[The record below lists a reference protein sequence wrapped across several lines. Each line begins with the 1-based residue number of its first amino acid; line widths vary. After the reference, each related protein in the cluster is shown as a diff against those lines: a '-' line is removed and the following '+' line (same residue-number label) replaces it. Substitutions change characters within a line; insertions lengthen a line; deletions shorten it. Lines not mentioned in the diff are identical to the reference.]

1 MNHLLFIGNLGA
13 GEIIV
18 IALVVLLLFGGKKIP
33 ELMKGLGKGLDALLG
48 DDFTNEPEVKSSLF
62 LPISQVE
69 SCAAQPRK
77 QFDPDALADLADS
90 IRQHGIIQ
98 PLTVRKLQSGYYQ
111 IIAGER
117 RWRASRAAG
126 LKEVPVRILEADD
139 KLAME
144 LALVEN
150 LQREDLNAIEE
161 AQGIKALMDTLSLT
175 QDEAAERVGKSR
187 PAVANALRLLK
198 LPDSV
203 IALVSDGKL
212 SPGHAR
218 ALLGF
223 KDEQDIIETA
233 DLIIEKGLTVRDVE
247 KLVKKR
253 NKEPKAEK
261 PAARRAS
268 YYDEVELALTDFL
281 GRKVKVGTKPGKES
295 GVLEI
300 DFFDKD
306 DLTRLADAL
315 KSLGD

>member
-1 MNHLLFIGNLGA
+1 MA
-13 GEIIV
+13 
-18 IALVVLLLFGGKKIP
+18 AKKG
-33 ELMKGLGKGLDALLG
+33 GLGRGLDALFADNSIEEIASTSAVKLKIM
-48 DDFTNEPEVKSSLF
+48 DIEPNRD
-62 LPISQVE
+62 
-69 SCAAQPRK
+69 QPRK
-77 QFDPDALADLADS
+77 IFDEDALAELADS
-90 IRQHGIIQ
+90 IAKHGVIQ
-98 PLTVRKLQSGYYQ
+98 PLLVRPMPDGSYQ
-111 IIAGER
+111 LVAGER
-117 RWRASRAAG
+117 RWRASRMAG
-126 LKEVPVRILEADD
+126 LTEVPVVIKELSDDEAM
-139 KLAME
+139 A
-144 LALVEN
+144 LALIEN

-198 LPDSV
+198 LPDRV

>member
-1 MNHLLFIGNLGA
+1 MA
-13 GEIIV
+13 
-18 IALVVLLLFGGKKIP
+18 AKKG
-33 ELMKGLGKGLDALLG
+33 GLGRGLDALFADNSIEEIALTSAVKLKIM
-48 DDFTNEPEVKSSLF
+48 DIEPNRD
-62 LPISQVE
+62 
-69 SCAAQPRK
+69 QPRK
-77 QFDPDALADLADS
+77 IFDEDALAELADS
-90 IRQHGIIQ
+90 IAKHGVIQ
-98 PLTVRKLQSGYYQ
+98 PLLVRPMPDGSYQ
-111 IIAGER
+111 LVAGER
-117 RWRASRAAG
+117 RWRASRMVG
-126 LKEVPVRILEADD
+126 LTEVPVVIKELSDDEAM
-139 KLAME
+139 A
-144 LALVEN
+144 LALIEN

>member
-1 MNHLLFIGNLGA
+1 MA
-13 GEIIV
+13 
-18 IALVVLLLFGGKKIP
+18 AKKG
-33 ELMKGLGKGLDALLG
+33 GLGRGLDALFADNSIEEIASTSAVKLKIM
-48 DDFTNEPEVKSSLF
+48 DIEPNRD
-62 LPISQVE
+62 
-69 SCAAQPRK
+69 QPRK
-77 QFDPDALADLADS
+77 IFDEDALAELADS
-90 IRQHGIIQ
+90 IAKHGVIQ
-98 PLTVRKLQSGYYQ
+98 PLLVRPMPDGSYQ
-111 IIAGER
+111 LVAGER
-117 RWRASRAAG
+117 RWRASRMAG
-126 LKEVPVRILEADD
+126 LTEVPVVIKELSDDEAM
-139 KLAME
+139 A
-144 LALVEN
+144 LALIEN

-175 QDEAAERVGKSR
+175 QDETAERVGKSR

>member
-1 MNHLLFIGNLGA
+1 MA
-13 GEIIV
+13 
-18 IALVVLLLFGGKKIP
+18 AKKG
-33 ELMKGLGKGLDALLG
+33 GLGRGLDALFADNSIEEIASTSAVKLKIM
-48 DDFTNEPEVKSSLF
+48 DIEPNRD
-62 LPISQVE
+62 
-69 SCAAQPRK
+69 QPRK
-77 QFDPDALADLADS
+77 IFDEDALAELADS
-90 IRQHGIIQ
+90 IAKHGVIQ
-98 PLTVRKLQSGYYQ
+98 PLLVRPMPDGSYQ
-111 IIAGER
+111 LVAGER
-117 RWRASRAAG
+117 RWRASRMAG
-126 LKEVPVRILEADD
+126 LTEVPVVIKELSDDEAM
-139 KLAME
+139 A
-144 LALVEN
+144 LALIEN

-203 IALVSDGKL
+203 IALVSDGKF

>member
-1 MNHLLFIGNLGA
+1 MA
-13 GEIIV
+13 
-18 IALVVLLLFGGKKIP
+18 AKKG
-33 ELMKGLGKGLDALLG
+33 GLGRGLDALFADNSIEEIASTSAVKLKIM
-48 DDFTNEPEVKSSLF
+48 DIEPNRD
-62 LPISQVE
+62 
-69 SCAAQPRK
+69 QPRK
-77 QFDPDALADLADS
+77 IFDEDALAELADS
-90 IRQHGIIQ
+90 IAKHGVIQ
-98 PLTVRKLQSGYYQ
+98 PLLVRPMPDGSYQ
-111 IIAGER
+111 LVAGER
-117 RWRASRAAG
+117 RWRASRMAG
-126 LKEVPVRILEADD
+126 LTEVPVVIKELSDDEAM
-139 KLAME
+139 A
-144 LALVEN
+144 LALIEN

-223 KDEQDIIETA
+223 KDERDIIETA

-306 DLTRLADAL
+306 DLSRLADAL

>member
-1 MNHLLFIGNLGA
+1 MA
-13 GEIIV
+13 
-18 IALVVLLLFGGKKIP
+18 AKKG
-33 ELMKGLGKGLDALLG
+33 GLGRGLDALFADNSIEEIASTSAVKLKIM
-48 DDFTNEPEVKSSLF
+48 DIEPNRD
-62 LPISQVE
+62 
-69 SCAAQPRK
+69 QPRK
-77 QFDPDALADLADS
+77 IFDEDALAELADS
-90 IRQHGIIQ
+90 IAKHGVIQ
-98 PLTVRKLQSGYYQ
+98 PLLVRPMPDGSYQ
-111 IIAGER
+111 LVAGER
-117 RWRASRAAG
+117 RWRASRMAG
-126 LKEVPVRILEADD
+126 LTEVPVVIKELSDDEAM
-139 KLAME
+139 A
-144 LALVEN
+144 LALIEN

-253 NKEPKAEK
+253 NKEPKVEK
-261 PAARRAS
+261 PATRRAS

>member
-1 MNHLLFIGNLGA
+1 MA
-13 GEIIV
+13 
-18 IALVVLLLFGGKKIP
+18 AKKG
-33 ELMKGLGKGLDALLG
+33 GLGRGLDALFADNSIEEIASTSAVKLKIM
-48 DDFTNEPEVKSSLF
+48 DIEPNRD
-62 LPISQVE
+62 
-69 SCAAQPRK
+69 QPRK
-77 QFDPDALADLADS
+77 IFDEDALAELADS
-90 IRQHGIIQ
+90 IAKHGVIQ
-98 PLTVRKLQSGYYQ
+98 PLLVRPMPDGSYQ
-111 IIAGER
+111 LVAGER
-117 RWRASRAAG
+117 RWRASRMAG
-126 LKEVPVRILEADD
+126 LTEVPVVIKELSDDEAM
-139 KLAME
+139 A
-144 LALVEN
+144 LALIEN

-212 SPGHAR
+212 SSGHAR

-315 KSLGD
+315 KSFGD

>member
-1 MNHLLFIGNLGA
+1 MA
-13 GEIIV
+13 
-18 IALVVLLLFGGKKIP
+18 AKKG
-33 ELMKGLGKGLDALLG
+33 GLGRGLDALFADNSIEEIASTSAVKLKIM
-48 DDFTNEPEVKSSLF
+48 DIEPNRD
-62 LPISQVE
+62 
-69 SCAAQPRK
+69 QPRK
-77 QFDPDALADLADS
+77 IFDEDALAELADS
-90 IRQHGIIQ
+90 IAKHGVIQ
-98 PLTVRKLQSGYYQ
+98 PLLVLPMPDGSYQ
-111 IIAGER
+111 LVAGER
-117 RWRASRAAG
+117 RWRASRMAG
-126 LKEVPVRILEADD
+126 LTEVPVVIKELSDDEAM
-139 KLAME
+139 A
-144 LALVEN
+144 LALIEN

>member
-1 MNHLLFIGNLGA
+1 MA
-13 GEIIV
+13 
-18 IALVVLLLFGGKKIP
+18 AKKG
-33 ELMKGLGKGLDALLG
+33 GLGRGLDALFADNSIEEIASTSAVKLKIM
-48 DDFTNEPEVKSSLF
+48 DIEPNRD
-62 LPISQVE
+62 
-69 SCAAQPRK
+69 QPRK
-77 QFDPDALADLADS
+77 IFDDDALAELADS
-90 IRQHGIIQ
+90 IAKHGVIQ
-98 PLTVRKLQSGYYQ
+98 PLLVRPMPDGSYQ
-111 IIAGER
+111 LVAGER
-117 RWRASRAAG
+117 RWRASRMAG
-126 LKEVPVRILEADD
+126 LTEVPVVIKELSDDEAM
-139 KLAME
+139 A
-144 LALVEN
+144 LALIEN

-223 KDEQDIIETA
+223 RDEQDIIETA

-300 DFFDKD
+300 DFFDKE
-306 DLTRLADAL
+306 DLSRLADAL
-315 KSLGD
+315 KSLGDR

>member
-1 MNHLLFIGNLGA
+1 MA
-13 GEIIV
+13 
-18 IALVVLLLFGGKKIP
+18 AKKG
-33 ELMKGLGKGLDALLG
+33 GLGRGLDALFADNSIEEIASTSAVKLKIM
-48 DDFTNEPEVKSSLF
+48 DIEPNRD
-62 LPISQVE
+62 
-69 SCAAQPRK
+69 QPRK
-77 QFDPDALADLADS
+77 IFDEDALAELADS
-90 IRQHGIIQ
+90 IAKHGVIQ
-98 PLTVRKLQSGYYQ
+98 PLLVRPMPDGSYQ
-111 IIAGER
+111 LVAGER
-117 RWRASRAAG
+117 RWRASRMAG
-126 LKEVPVRILEADD
+126 LTEVPVVIKELSDDEAM
-139 KLAME
+139 A
-144 LALVEN
+144 LALIEN

-161 AQGIKALMDTLSLT
+161 AQGIKALMDTPSLT

>member
-1 MNHLLFIGNLGA
+1 MA
-13 GEIIV
+13 
-18 IALVVLLLFGGKKIP
+18 AKKG
-33 ELMKGLGKGLDALLG
+33 GLGRGLDALFADNSIEEIASTSAVKLKIM
-48 DDFTNEPEVKSSLF
+48 DIEPNRD
-62 LPISQVE
+62 
-69 SCAAQPRK
+69 QPRK
-77 QFDPDALADLADS
+77 IFDEDALAELADS
-90 IRQHGIIQ
+90 IAKHGVIQ
-98 PLTVRKLQSGYYQ
+98 PLLVRPMPDGSYQ
-111 IIAGER
+111 LVAGER
-117 RWRASRAAG
+117 RWRASRMAG
-126 LKEVPVRILEADD
+126 LTEVPVVIKELSDDEAM
-139 KLAME
+139 A
-144 LALVEN
+144 LALIEN

-268 YYDEVELALTDFL
+268 YYDEVELAVTDFL